1 MKIKIEEKKDN
12 VLFKRTEICFTIDHD
27 GESTPGKT
35 AVAEDIAKQMKVKKD
50 QVVLGSINSV
60 YGNGKSKGC
69 ARIYTSK
76 EDAQKVEPEFILKR
90 NGIQKPVYVA
100 PEKAEK

>member
-1 MKIKIEEKKDN
+1 MKIKVEEKRDN

-27 GESTPGKT
+27 GESTPVKT
-35 AVAEDIAKQMKVKKD
+35 AIAEDIAKQMKVKRD
-50 QVVLGSINSV
+50 QVVLSGIKSI
-60 YGNGKSKGC
+60 YGNGRSKGY

-100 PEKAEK
+100 PEKTEK